1 MEIETIMLTIDF
13 GLVVLIWLVQ
23 LIIYPSFLHFQ
34 AKDLIHWHHTYT
46 KRLAVVVV
54 PLMVGQA
61 ILALLQIY
69 RGFGALEAIRLSLII
84 AVWISTFA
92 QFVPIHHKIASGIV
106 DRPMLHGLVSRN
118 WLRTALWNGLFV
130 LDLCIGLI

>member
-1 MEIETIMLTIDF
+1 MEIDDLILPIDF

-23 LIIYPSFLHFQ
+23 LVIYPSFLHFQ
-34 AKDLIHWHHTYT
+34 VKDLIHWHHTYT

-69 RGFGALEAIRLSLII
+69 QVFGAAEVIRISLII
-84 AVWISTFA
+84 AVWVSTFA
-92 QFVPIHHKIASGIV
+92 QFVPIHRKIASGIV
-106 DRPMLHGLVSRN
+106 DRPMLQCLVSRN
-118 WLRTALWNGLFV
+118 WLRTVLWNGLFV
-130 LDLCIGLI
+130 LDLYIGLF